1 MQAVGKLGSYIS
13 KSVYTVSGT
22 FHPFGGAVDIIV
34 VEQPDG
40 SYKSSPWYVQF
51 GKFQGVL
58 KMKEKVV
65 GISVNDVEA
74 DFNMHLDSK
83 GEAFFLEDI
92 EAAEEGEC
100 GASSPHSSGEE
111 TEGKPRWLMKS
122 KSCTCDSGLFEP
134 VVAEEKVLSRTNTRK
149 SNLFGIFGKRS
160 PAEEAVQGKENAD
173 DANVEGSLEVA
184 EMAADLLDLR
194 WSTNLGSPKCKKD
207 DCEPLSDADTLRKV
221 VKKSP
226 LFDGSS
232 HDEISLMKSN
242 VEANGV
248 TSEYTVSP
256 SVDSVGEYT
265 TLTKLEPVISEL
277 GLNKSDLQLSSVV
290 SEATKSDTDIDDC
303 IARLNSLSDANF
315 SVEEN
320 GRDNSHSFCSS
331 VELEGSSKEKI
342 RPFCHKECREVCI
355 YSGDHFTVVHEEKMS
370 VSGGTSNGVPADV
383 HTILEDNDKIV
394 YDPHIERCTVPPSV
408 GASTVSEED
417 LCLFGEMDG
426 LRPAAKRLELSETD
440 HEGKEASDFL
450 LMRRVAGQDTES
462 SDAKCCS
469 ISSLEKSET
478 NDYTN
483 DVCLDPRMLSSMS
496 NDVRVTETGNV
507 SIRTARS
514 LPIMDSVSNTLE
526 VTDPSHLSNASL
538 NPDVDVCTEKDDQPP
553 GAQRTAGEPP
563 KPGYPPK
570 SGDTLL
576 GTGGKGHFRRST
588 ATKIPDVMDSSEKA
602 SDLDISN
609 GPSDVES
616 GTNVTK
622 VKGTKK
628 KVKTLTPTS
637 KHLQSLQLKE
647 GKNVVIFTFSTAML
661 GKQQVDARIFLWRWD
676 SKIVISDVDGTIT
689 RSDLLGQVMPL
700 VGMDW
705 SQTGVAH
712 LFTAIKENGYQLLF
726 LSARSISQSYIT
738 RQFLVNI
745 KQDGKALPD
754 GPVVI
759 SPDGLFPSLFREVV
773 RRAPHEFKIACLED
787 IRSLFPRDRNPHP
800 FYAGFGNRDTDE
812 VSYIKVGIPLGK
824 IFIINPKGE
833 IAVNRHVETKSYT
846 SLHALVNG
854 MFPNMFTSEQEDFNS
869 WNFGKLSPPSD
880 GK

>member
-1 MQAVGKLGSYIS
+1 MQAVGKIGSYIS

-65 GISVNDVEA
+65 SISVNDVEA

-92 EAAEEGEC
+92 EVAEEAEC

-111 TEGKPRWLMKS
+111 TEGKPRWPLKL
-122 KSCTCDSGLFEP
+122 KSCNYESGLFEP
-134 VVAEEKVLSRTNTRK
+134 VVAERMPRTNSRK
-149 SNLFGIFGKRS
+149 SNFFGIFGRRS
-160 PAEEAVQGKENAD
+160 ATEEAVQGKENAHD
-173 DANVEGSLEVA
+173 NNAEGSLEAA
-184 EMAADLLDLR
+184 EMAVDLLDLR
-194 WSTNLGSPKCKKD
+194 WSTNLGSPKCKRD
-207 DCEPLSDADTLRKV
+207 DCELSSDADTLTKV

-226 LFDGSS
+226 LCDGSS

-242 VEANGV
+242 AEANGV
-248 TSEYTVSP
+248 NIECVASEYTVTP
-256 SVDSVGEYT
+256 SVDSAGEYT
-265 TLTKLEPVISEL
+265 TLTKLEPVISAL
-277 GLNKSDLQLSSVV
+277 GLNKSDLQLSSAV

-320 GRDNSHSFCSS
+320 GRDNSHSFYSS

-342 RPFCHKECREVCI
+342 RPFCHRECREVCI

-370 VSGGTSNGVPADV
+370 VGGGTSNGVPVDDE
-383 HTILEDNDKIV
+383 HTILGDKDKIV
-394 YDPHIERCTVPPSV
+394 YDPHIESCTVSP
-408 GASTVSEED
+408 
-417 LCLFGEMDG
+417 
-426 LRPAAKRLELSETD
+426 
-440 HEGKEASDFL
+440 
-450 LMRRVAGQDTES
+450 
-462 SDAKCCS
+462 
-469 ISSLEKSET
+469 
-478 NDYTN
+478 
-483 DVCLDPRMLSSMS
+483 
-496 NDVRVTETGNV
+496 NDVRATEIGNL
-507 SIRTARS
+507 SLRTARS
-514 LPIMDSVSNTLE
+514 LPIMGSVSNTLE
-526 VTDPSHLSNASL
+526 VTDPSHLSNASPY
-538 NPDVDVCTEKDDQPP
+538 PDVDVCTEIDDQPP
-553 GAQRTAGEPP
+553 DVQRTAGEPP

-570 SGDTLL
+570 PVDTLL

-588 ATKIPDVMDSSEKA
+588 ATKIPDVTSSSEEA
-602 SDLDISN
+602 NDLDISN
-609 GPSDVES
+609 EPSDVES
-616 GTNVTK
+616 GTNMTK
-622 VKGTKK
+622 VKGSKK
-628 KVKTLTPTS
+628 KVKTLTPSS

-647 GKNVVIFTFSTAML
+647 GKNIVIFTFSTAML

-773 RRAPHEFKIACLED
+773 RRAPHEFKIACLEE
-787 IRSLFPRDRNPHP
+787 IRSLFPRDRNPYP

-824 IFIINPKGE
+824 IFIINAKGE

-854 MFPNMFTSEQEDFNS
+854 MFPKMFTSEQVR
-869 WNFGKLSPPSD
+869 
-880 GK
+880 